1 MQINRKTIRQSR
13 HLSPSAAT
21 RSILALLLLAG
32 GLLSSGAQAA
42 TLTVSNVTQ
51 TGATVTISGHT
62 GDWWYQ
68 VKRTYDQNVVV
79 PCTAAAGTTVH
90 LSGLSGIGQYEV
102 VAFGESTCTTVVASA
117 PIITASLAV
126 FSVKPTAARLVLFNT
141 KGWDWWYQGTHVG
154 ASCTAIS
161 GRTALIAD
169 LDPGTSYAYRA
180 YIKSGCASAD
190 EVASN
195 RFTTP
200 AAGTTTLTVSDVMAT
215 TATLTIADHTG
226 AWWLDG
232 NMYSCTAVAS
242 GETSV
247 DLTGLQP
254 FVFNHYY
261 AYDKAGCRDEDEIA
275 SEAWSA
281 LGLRAINVMA
291 TTGTLEL
298 LNYTGTWWY
307 ANQNGGSC
315 EEVSSGTT
323 RPDLTNLTP
332 NTSYNYKAYGKS
344 GCTLADTIA
353 SATFTTGVG
362 PAVPSGLTATG
373 GDGSVTLTWDDPS
386 DPSITGYE
394 VQMRWTG
401 VAWGEWTPIA
411 NSGSSTTSHDVTD
424 LTNDTEYRFHLRAM
438 NAGGASVAAPNA
450 KPWYVAA
457 TPAASQPPTA
467 PPETPSS
474 VTVTRADGSLTASWP
489 AVDGATSYHITYSSD
504 GGANWSLAAL
514 NHPDASI
521 TISSVTNSATYIVA
535 VRARNAQG
543 DSGWRN
549 SSPAGP
555 FTPAAPPETPSSVTV
570 TRADG
575 SLTASWPA
583 VDGATS
589 YHITYSS
596 DGGTSWSLAALN
608 HPDASITISSVTNSL
623 TYIVGVRARNAQGD
637 SDWSNSSPTGPFT
650 PAAPPATPSSV
661 TVTRADGSLT
671 ASWPAVDGATS
682 YHITYSSDGGTSW
695 TLAALNHPSASITI
709 SSVTNS
715 LTYIVGVRARND
727 QGDSDWRNSSPAGPF
742 TSEASAMAKATV
754 RTPTAFGLADNYP
767 NPFNPST
774 TIGYVLPAEAEVRLE
789 VFNIAGQRVR
799 VLLDTHQPAGHY
811 TVEWDSRNAQGQAVA
826 SGMYFYRLQ
835 ASTDAATSPF
845 HDVKR
850 MLLIR

>member
-68 VKRTYDQNVVV
+68 VKHTYDQNITV

-90 LSGLSGIGQYEV
+90 LSGLSGIRQYEV
-102 VAFGESTCTTVVASA
+102 LAFGESTCTTVVASA
-117 PIITASLAV
+117 SIITASLNASWP
-126 FSVKPTAARLVLFNT
+126 FGIIKATTAKLLLLNYGSA
-141 KGWDWWYQGTHVG
+141 DWWYQGDQAG
-154 ASCTAIS
+154 ASCTGAVVGPMAYITGLNANS
-161 GRTALIAD
+161 TY
-169 LDPGTSYAYRA
+169 TYRA
-180 YIKSGCASAD
+180 YNKAGCADTDELASAT
-190 EVASN
+190 
-195 RFTTP
+195 FTTQ
-200 AAGTTTLTVSDVMAT
+200 AAGTTTLTVSDVTAT
-215 TATLTIADHTG
+215 TATLTIAGHTG
-226 AWWLDG
+226 NWWFEG
-232 NMYSCTAVAS
+232 NPEFICTAVAS
-242 GETSV
+242 GGTSV
-247 DLTGLQP
+247 DRTGLAP
-254 FVFNHYY
+254 GILYY
-261 AYDKAGCRDEDEIA
+261 YAAYDKAGCRDEDEIA
-275 SEAWSA
+275 YEAWSA
-281 LGLRAINVMA
+281 LRLDVSAVTA
-291 TTGTLEL
+291 TTATLRL
-298 LNYTGTWWY
+298 LYHTGDWWHE
-307 ANQNGGSC
+307 NQNGGGC
-315 EEVSSGTT
+315 ERVTVSSGTT
-323 RPDLTNLTP
+323 KADLTNLTP
-332 NTSYNYKAYGKS
+332 NTSYNWKAYGKS

-353 SATFTTGVG
+353 SVAFTTSPP
-362 PAVPSGLTATG
+362 PA
-373 GDGSVTLTWDDPS
+373 
-386 DPSITGYE
+386 
-394 VQMRWTG
+394 
-401 VAWGEWTPIA
+401 
-411 NSGSSTTSHDVTD
+411 
-424 LTNDTEYRFHLRAM
+424 
-438 NAGGASVAAPNA
+438 
-450 KPWYVAA
+450 
-457 TPAASQPPTA
+457 A

-489 AVDGATSYHITYSSD
+489 AVDGATSYHITYSSNGGWNWSLAAFNHPNASITISSVTNSETYIVAVRARNAQGDSDWRNSSPAGPFTPAAPPETPSSVTVTRTDGSLTASWPAVDGATSYHVTYSSD
-504 GGANWSLAAL
+504 GGANWTLAAL

-521 TISSVTNSATYIVA
+521 TISNVTNSATYIVA
-535 VRARNAQG
+535 VRARNDQG

-608 HPDASITISSVTNSL
+608 HPDASITISSVTNSA
-623 TYIVGVRARNAQGD
+623 TYIVAVRARNAQGD
-637 SDWSNSSPTGPFT
+637 SDWRNSSPAGPFT
-650 PAAPPATPSSV
+650 PAAPPETPSSV
-661 TVTRADGSLT
+661 TVTRTDGSLT

-695 TLAALNHPSASITI
+695 SLAALNHPSASITI

-715 LTYIVGVRARND
+715 LTYIVAVRARND
-727 QGDSDWRNSSPAGPF
+727 QGDSGWRNSSPAGPF

-811 TVEWDSRNAQGQAVA
+811 TVEWDSRNAQGQTVA

>member
-13 HLSPSAAT
+13 HSSTSAAT

-51 TGATVTISGHT
+51 TGATVTIAGHT

-68 VKRTYDQNVVV
+68 YKNYYEKDFG
-79 PCTAAAGTTVH
+79 PCTAGGEKVRLGD
-90 LSGLSGIGQYEV
+90 LSPMNLYEV
-102 VAFGESTCTTVVASA
+102 LAFGESTCTTSVASVSF
-117 PIITASLAV
+117 ITLHLDALG
-126 FSVKPTAARLVLFNT
+126 VKPTAARLFLFN
-141 KGWDWWYQGTHVG
+141 KNAGDNWWYQGDQPSAV
-154 ASCTAIS
+154 CT
-161 GRTALIAD
+161 GPVDDLTVYIAD
-169 LDPGTSYAYRA
+169 LDTETTYTYRA
-180 YIKSGCASAD
+180 YAKSGCASAD
-190 EVASN
+190 EIASTT
-195 RFTTP
+195 FTTQ
-200 AAGTTTLTVSDVMAT
+200 AAGTTTLTVSDVTAT
-215 TATLTIADHTG
+215 TATLTVANHTG
-226 AWWLDG
+226 DWWFKG
-232 NMYSCTAVAS
+232 NWHNCTAVAS
-242 GETSV
+242 GATAV

-254 FVFNHYY
+254 GVLYHYY
-261 AYDKAGCRDEDEIA
+261 AYDKAGCASADAIA
-275 SEAWSA
+275 SETWSA
-281 LGLRAINVMA
+281 LVLKASNVTA
-291 TTGTLEL
+291 TTATLKL
-298 LNYTGTWWY
+298 WHYTDAWWH

-315 EEVSSGTT
+315 KTVAAGTT
-323 RPDLTNLTP
+323 KADLTNLTP
-332 NTSYNYKAYGKS
+332 GTSYNWKAYGKN

-353 SATFTTGVG
+353 SVAFTTSPP
-362 PAVPSGLTATG
+362 PA
-373 GDGSVTLTWDDPS
+373 
-386 DPSITGYE
+386 
-394 VQMRWTG
+394 
-401 VAWGEWTPIA
+401 
-411 NSGSSTTSHDVTD
+411 
-424 LTNDTEYRFHLRAM
+424 
-438 NAGGASVAAPNA
+438 
-450 KPWYVAA
+450 
-457 TPAASQPPTA
+457 A

-504 GGANWSLAAL
+504 GGWNWSLAAF
-514 NHPDASI
+514 NHPNASI
-521 TISSVTNSATYIVA
+521 TISSVTNSETYIVA

-570 TRADG
+570 TRTDGSLTASWPAVNGATSYHITYSSDGGASWSLAALNHPSASITIDNVTNSATYIVAVRARNDQGDSGWRNSSPAGPFTPAAPPETPSSVTVTRTDG

-596 DGGTSWSLAALN
+596 DGGA
-608 HPDASITISSVTNSL
+608 
-623 TYIVGVRARNAQGD
+623 
-637 SDWSNSSPTGPFT
+637 
-650 PAAPPATPSSV
+650 
-661 TVTRADGSLT
+661 
-671 ASWPAVDGATS
+671 
-682 YHITYSSDGGTSW
+682 SW

-709 SSVTNS
+709 DNVTNS
-715 LTYIVGVRARND
+715 ATYIVGVRARNA
-727 QGDSDWRNSSPAGPF
+727 QGDSGWRNSSPAGPF